1 LLPSN
6 TLNDYLSIEPFAIF
20 IEDVIIAVMLKRTET
35 GFTFDEKGTHLQKH
49 IFIYPGRGV
58 YVPSEDSWVR
68 NDDEL
73 LLPARL
79 YSYAGG
85 SILLPWICKDDN
97 WKVDIGI
104 SITSGGVVADPS
116 LIAGEPKEKIR
127 LINHVGNSILVIT
140 WPENNQNTF
149 YIFDSQKRQLTTS
162 LHPWSLGAFPPQ
174 PFCREIEGPVLNSSG
189 NIELAI
195 VKGNKITTSISIAI
209 PADEN
214 EPPMLMA
221 LSM

>member
-6 TLNDYLSIEPFAIF
+6 VLNDYLSIEPFAIF
-20 IEDVIIAVMLKRTET
+20 IEDVIMAVMLKRTET

-127 LINHVGNSILVIT
+127 LINHIGN
-140 WPENNQNTF
+140 
-149 YIFDSQKRQLTTS
+149 
-162 LHPWSLGAFPPQ
+162 WSLGAFPPQ

-195 VKGNKITTSISIAI
+195 VKGNKISTSISIAI